1 MVYGLGETGRSAGTR
16 CERPGSVAR
25 WWNVRAMS
33 CERIFQCKV
42 ENGTGRAADHLGEK
56 AMQLA
61 EIALGRRLVMA
72 VVLVR

>member
-1 MVYGLGETGRSAGTR
+1 M
-16 CERPGSVAR
+16 AR

-33 CERIFQCKV
+33 CERIFQCQV

-61 EIALGRRLVMA
+61 QVALGRRLVFA
-72 VVLVR
+72 VLLVR

>member
-1 MVYGLGETGRSAGTR
+1 MAR
-16 CERPGSVAR
+16 ERV
-25 WWNVRAMS
+25 
-33 CERIFQCKV
+33 FQCKV

>member
-1 MVYGLGETGRSAGTR
+1 
-16 CERPGSVAR
+16 VAR

-33 CERIFQCKV
+33 CERIFQSKV
-42 ENGTGRAADHLGEK
+42 ENGTRRTAHHLGEK

-61 EIALGRRLVMA
+61 QIALGRRLVMA